1 MTLILLKYK
10 NYFNR
15 EAKREDSIQA
25 YMDNSNGYLIVDDY
39 DFNPADG
46 VDTKVTIGGEGYDF
60 IESNYILVCD
70 GDTIVSRWYIMDA
83 DRTRYGQYKL
93 NLHRD
98 VIVDYLDTFKNE
110 DMYVEKATV
119 RDESPLIFND
129 EGVQFNKIKQKEYL
143 LKDHTDVAW
152 ICGYIARK
160 EFGGSGVPTGT
171 IHIMAETLPD
181 FTIIGPISSFD
192 FSNGQKVYSMESNQM
207 YIPVELF
214 NTFDNRTI
222 TLYPGEASGHFIQ
235 CDFVDLHKD
244 PSHYGMHP
252 GIFNQIEGRGT
263 REQAIQDFIAKLNEG
278 FYNSYST
285 DAINYS
291 QYQDRIDEDDF
302 RLLSRY
308 KDRYVQASDGLFKV
322 TCTEEIIDDDGEI
335 TDRAPGSHYTYNT
348 IKNAILHFRG
358 TFTDVGVGIIKYKIV
373 KRTVSIVQVNSGSY
387 DITIPGPYSRY
398 QLKDAPYDMFCIP
411 CPIDKE
417 EVTVKSTGTESFS
430 EITMTRTQAI
440 TFAQGIAEQL
450 GTFVYDIQL
459 LPFCPLSVNVDNN
472 KVIDIVADSSYRY
485 TMITQTVSVQTV
497 NKGILIW
504 SLASNGH
511 IEELKT
517 SEDISE
523 IFNINNLKISNQTD
537 KIRLCSGSY
546 NSAFEMIPARNV
558 IEGDTE
564 RIGIRK
570 LSADFT
576 YIPYNSYI
584 HVYPY
589 FSRLY
594 GDNFEDCRG
603 LVDQNDKSISYLSD
617 AWAQYQINNKTYLNS
632 FDRDIQNMDTQRKY
646 SRIQDIASALS
657 GTVQGAAQGA
667 LLSGSPAGA
676 IAGAVGSAAAGAA
689 DYYVNEKLFEE
700 SKSYA
705 RDKFEYS
712 LENVRALPQTISK
725 MTSYTKNN
733 KVFPVVE
740 LYSCT
745 DEEKYLLAQKIRNE
759 GMTVNAIGTIG
770 YYIQNSWSYN
780 GVSDRG
786 FIRGKFYKLNVDDDF
801 HLTSAIEK
809 EMEKGIYFKWE

>member
-98 VIVDYLDTFKNE
+98 VIVDYLDTFMNE

-143 LKDHTDVAW
+143 LKDNTDVAW

-160 EFGGSGVPTGT
+160 EFGGSGDPTGT
-171 IHIMAETLPD
+171 VAITAETIPD
-181 FTIIGPISSFD
+181 FTIEGPISSFD

-207 YIPVELF
+207 YIPVEMTGTTV
-214 NTFDNRTI
+214 NTTI
-222 TLYPGEASGHFIQ
+222 TLYPGKTTGHNIA
-235 CDFVDLHKD
+235 CNFVDTKKD
-244 PSHYGMHP
+244 YTYYGIRLP
-252 GIFNQIEGRGT
+252 NLLNQGYYASFQDHIR
-263 REQAIQDFIAKLNEG
+263 DFIAKLNEG
-278 FYNSYST
+278 IYPSYAI
-285 DAINYS
+285 DARNYS
-291 QYQDRIDEDDF
+291 HYQDRIDEDAF
-302 RLLSRY
+302 ELLSTY

-322 TCTEEIIDDDGEI
+322 TYSEEIIDDDGEI
-335 TDRAPGSHYTYNT
+335 IDRAPGSHYTYNT
-348 IKNAILHFRG
+348 IKNAVISSSG
-358 TFTDVGVGIIKYKIV
+358 SVSDYGAGIIKYKIV
-373 KRTVSIVQVNSGSY
+373 KRTVSIVQVNSGTY
-387 DITIPGPYSRY
+387 DISIPGPDSRY

-417 EVTVKSTGTESFS
+417 KVTVKSTGTESFA
-430 EITMTRTQAI
+430 EITMTRGQAI

-450 GTFVYDIQL
+450 GTFIYDIQL
-459 LPFCPLSVNVDNN
+459 LPFCPLSVNVDNH
-472 KVIDIVADSSYRY
+472 KVIDIVADSAYRY
-485 TMITQTVSVQTV
+485 TMITQTVSGQTE
-497 NKGILIW
+497 NKGVIIW

-511 IEELKT
+511 IEYLFT
-517 SEDISE
+517 SEHMYK
-523 IFNINNLKISNQTD
+523 IFKIDNLKISNQTD

-558 IEGDTE
+558 LEGEDV
-564 RIGIRK
+564 GIWQF
-570 LSADFT
+570 SADFT

-646 SRIQDIASALS
+646 SRIQDIASAFS

-667 LLSGSPAGA
+667 LLSAGSPAGA
-676 IAGAVGSAAAGAA
+676 IAGAVGSAAAAAA

-740 LYSCT
+740 MYSCT

-759 GMTVNAIGTIG
+759 GMTVNAIGTIA
-770 YYIQNSWSYN
+770 YYLQNSWSYA

-786 FIRGKFYKLNVDDDF
+786 FIRGRFYKLNVDDDF